1 MDGLRD
7 TGVIRMSETI
17 EIDTDGDGKGN
28 IKIPWKVILIV
39 LGIAG
44 AALGVGEDAFQAI
57 LETAGV

>member
-1 MDGLRD
+1 
-7 TGVIRMSETI
+7 MSDKDVEIETK
-17 EIDTDGDGKGN
+17 KGN

-39 LGIAG
+39 LGLAG